1 MGTGRIIKESAN
13 ATWLRV
19 AITHYSSCFGPSSYV
34 TTTARWWSSLL
45 QHALGLL
52 EDRASHASRLQASS
66 TIGTQTVSTPLGLQ
80 CLRRQLDPC
89 SRRVSTNPNPDTPV
103 YHLNAYDYQHLHS
116 RKSWLRSAGAS
127 RTFIRIAR
135 IVVYSQVAVVEANG
149 KRKHLERPL
158 RRLPEFD
165 SQTGQARLGR
175 HRINIKNAEASSI
188 ITRYHSFPFRR
199 YCKRFQD
206 ADGYLYRL
214 ATLADFR
221 IAKRYRLARL
231 FATVD
236 CDAEEPLIHS
246 TLAWLNCLSL
256 VDFSEP
262 QASSSNPA
270 HNDDVAGMVVDYDS
284 DERSNPEDLRAYA
297 TPSAKLDNGVPDKLQ
312 VFCYSATSLL
322 VYSTGFLQKMVDNVL
337 LNLGLPSGSPGIQ
350 ENTPAPVS
358 FQDRSDDVS
367 VSAPSAQPESFSNL
381 GQKSKSSDAF
391 KKTPDMPPP
400 NKKVALTRDEPTF
413 TAPSSQYEKNLH
425 LLTLAQRIKEL
436 ETTLAA
442 EQRSVQTHLEAV
454 QKLQTTLKEKELTLQ
469 HHRAQATESEN
480 ARASLESKH
489 QDDIKKEK
497 EAWRTQAEQLTRP
510 LIQTLNQQKEQALV
524 FGKENDKLRE
534 QLSQAEE
541 KCLNAQQQLASLQS
555 KTNANEQTSRINL
568 NWETAFTMVK
578 PQVDEALE
586 ILKQKYTDGADRL
599 KKENER
605 LRQEGRDL
613 VNRHDVER
621 QTLEQ
626 RAAMEIG
633 KLQAQ
638 VKQLEARALPQ
649 GFAAGTSPWET
660 RAQGWPTA
668 PNIGPVFVNPFSNPA
683 GTNLET
689 HAQFRKT
696 HSWRTATKHT
706 RHPSV
711 FSPWGA
717 DQRPGTTPLNIPNS
731 GRIDE
736 DIEMGLPHDDGEDAS
751 ASSADEGSSSIMK
764 GKKKKKTKIKRE
776 HRFTKQPEE
785 QTRNPDETLIMRKIC
800 ELDQRLLGIKRDK
813 DVHRTIDDAGHVTSL
828 EQADAYF
835 RGEFPMGPSLDHYR
849 PCWEVLT
856 HRWNLA
862 LSKLF
867 VDRFLAKHQKEHP
880 GWASARRFVADHFM
894 QRLRTLKSAH
904 QKHSKGIGE
913 LSLPINRRARR
924 RTGLYENRLKFTM
937 QNKGKDVF
945 LKLFNIIDRCDALV
959 MSSDESS
966 DEGVLKRYNIHGN
979 GYLVRQKG
987 WRNDDLI
994 RLLKWIDR
1002 NRDRA
1007 SRTAAG
1013 NTKGTARR
1021 IRLRLPDREAP
1032 ASNRSPIAGLPVNFY
1047 DSHWFSTLMPDEIEG
1062 LNPQAAM
1069 DLPTFVLTW
1078 PTNEELPVDEHDRD
1092 GLPLY
1097 SK

>member
-1 MGTGRIIKESAN
+1 MT
-13 ATWLRV
+13 
-19 AITHYSSCFGPSSYV
+19 
-34 TTTARWWSSLL
+34 
-45 QHALGLL
+45 
-52 EDRASHASRLQASS
+52 EDNSM
-66 TIGTQTVSTPLGLQ
+66 
-80 CLRRQLDPC
+80 
-89 SRRVSTNPNPDTPV
+89 
-103 YHLNAYDYQHLHS
+103 
-116 RKSWLRSAGAS
+116 
-127 RTFIRIAR
+127 
-135 IVVYSQVAVVEANG
+135 
-149 KRKHLERPL
+149 
-158 RRLPEFD
+158 
-165 SQTGQARLGR
+165 
-175 HRINIKNAEASSI
+175 
-188 ITRYHSFPFRR
+188 
-199 YCKRFQD
+199 
-206 ADGYLYRL
+206 
-214 ATLADFR
+214 
-221 IAKRYRLARL
+221 
-231 FATVD
+231 VD
-236 CDAEEPLIHS
+236 
-246 TLAWLNCLSL
+246 
-256 VDFSEP
+256 VSEP
-262 QASSSNPA
+262 QASSSTARHDGQVAVAFPTLLQELFDNA
-270 HNDDVAGMVVDYDS
+270 VKDVNLLL
-284 DERSNPEDLRAYA
+284 ER
-297 TPSAKLDNGVPDKLQ
+297 
-312 VFCYSATSLL
+312 
-322 VYSTGFLQKMVDNVL
+322 
-337 LNLGLPSGSPGIQ
+337 PGIQ
-350 ENTPAPVS
+350 ESTPAPVQAFES
-358 FQDRSDDVS
+358 QDRSDDVS
-367 VSAPSAQPESFSNL
+367 VSAPSAQPESLPSL
-381 GQKSKSSDAF
+381 GQKRKSSDAF
-391 KKTPDMPPP
+391 KNVPPPP
-400 NKKVALTRDEPTF
+400 NRKVALTRDEPTF

-425 LLTLAQRIKEL
+425 LLTVRNSELAQRIKEL

-660 RAQGWPTA
+660 RAQPTQGWPTA

-689 HAQFRKT
+689 HAQPTQGWSTTPNIGAAFFRKT

-813 DVHRTIDDAGHVTSL
+813 DVHRAIDDAGHVTSL

-913 LSLPINRRARR
+913 LSLSINRRARR

-945 LKLFNIIDRCDALV
+945 LKLFNIIDRCGALV